1 MDEDYENYTDDD
13 YVDELKQ
20 YAQDNKSEQAQDEA
34 ERRKQLAEMV
44 GGYMGLW
51 WYLRSFSSSTARNI
65 RTYAAVADRE
75 AKIEAWTNGTPE
87 DSKSAK
93 LSAAA
98 EERAK
103 KLAPF
108 RDLPGSKDQK
118 VMLVNE
124 FGACAVCAPYVGKV
138 YTLEEAQELVPFHPN
153 CRCTLVRVES
163 NEANSLLV
171 GATATLMT
179 RKESENPESNPMSEE
194 ELKTATEWFTS
205 TGGLIVMD
213 AESIRLLDYFGIEAS
228 AHDGYSISLRPNPN
242 RAAVYEELYHA
253 KQYRDGIITGVGE
266 SRFKSEILAQHY
278 LLDNAK
284 KLKLSDYEIKA
295 TEKALVDWEADLN
308 EFYNKNNISNRWSYG
323 DRTN

>member
-1 MDEDYENYTDDD
+1 MNEDYENYTDDD

-20 YAQDNKSEQAQDEA
+20 YAQDIKSEQAQDEA

-93 LSAAA
+93 LSAAV

-103 KLAPF
+103 KLTPF

-124 FGACAVCAPYVGKV
+124 FGACTVCAPYVGKT

-153 CRCTLVRVES
+153 CRCTLVRVTKLDEKIALTSGGAASANNTGKTDNKDTDDVEDDIIDSQTYVPKEKPTKSEEHKPGLQSVPGTAIKTYSKKSGQLQRIRIYGPNGAVLKDIDYTNHGISEPEVHDWTADSES
-163 NEANSLLV
+163 GKLKRGNGRKLTNEEANYI
-171 GATATLMT
+171 
-179 RKESENPESNPMSEE
+179 E
-194 ELKTATEWFTS
+194 
-205 TGGLIVMD
+205 
-213 AESIRLLDYFGIEAS
+213 GIE
-228 AHDGYSISLRPNPN
+228 
-242 RAAVYEELYHA
+242 
-253 KQYRDGIITGVGE
+253 
-266 SRFKSEILAQHY
+266 
-278 LLDNAK
+278 
-284 KLKLSDYEIKA
+284 
-295 TEKALVDWEADLN
+295 
-308 EFYNKNNISNRWSYG
+308 
-323 DRTN
+323 

>member
-13 YVDELKQ
+13 YVNELKQ
-20 YAQDNKSEQAQDEA
+20 YAQDIKSEQAQDEA

-108 RDLPGSKDQK
+108 RDLLGSKDQK
-118 VMLVNE
+118 VMLINE
-124 FGACAVCAPYVGKV
+124 FGACAVCAPYVGKT

-153 CRCTLVRVES
+153 CRCTLVRVENDS
-163 NEANSLLV
+163 KGALV
-171 GATATLMT
+171 AGISAGAFRYQDEKGPQLSD
-179 RKESENPESNPMSEE
+179 KDIEE
-194 ELKTATEWFTS
+194 
-205 TGGLIVMD
+205 
-213 AESIRLLDYFGIEAS
+213 LLDYFDTPDSVLARGEDV
-228 AHDGYSISLRPNPN
+228 DGHLDSKDALGVTWDENTILIHSQAD
-242 RAAVYEELYHA
+242 RATLAEELYHRKQLMEGAKFDTAHMNSIEIEA
-253 KQYRDGIITGVGE
+253 KQFLI
-266 SRFKSEILAQHY
+266 
-278 LLDNAK
+278 DNASV
-284 KLKLSDYEIKA
+284 LKLSQVEIDA
-295 TEKALVDWEADLN
+295 TLSQMQNYK
-308 EFYNKNNISNRWSYG
+308 
-323 DRTN
+323 

>member
-20 YAQDNKSEQAQDEA
+20 YAQDIKSEQAQDEA

-108 RDLPGSKDQK
+108 RDLPGSKDQQ
-118 VMLVNE
+118 VMLINE
-124 FGACAVCAPYVGKV
+124 FGACAVCAPYVGKT

-153 CRCTLVRVES
+153 CRCTLVRVTEQDDKFQMITS
-163 NEANSLLV
+163 
-171 GATATLMT
+171 GAIGETAM
-179 RKESENPESNPMSEE
+179 RIKQDDDEPDQEEYDYENIDEKPKEKIEIKSIKDVP
-194 ELKTATEWFTS
+194 KEWF
-205 TGGLIVMD
+205 
-213 AESIRLLDYFGIEAS
+213 
-228 AHDGYSISLRPNPN
+228 SLRGVKTVDGTVIKQVNFHAIE
-242 RAAVYEELYHA
+242 RAYQRNINVEEFKETLTSSNTLIQDAPGDNVFWYNGDNDIVLVVNQ
-253 KQYRDGIITGVGE
+253 KEGNIITVY
-266 SRFKSEILAQHY
+266 RVDEI
-278 LLDNAK
+278 
-284 KLKLSDYEIKA
+284 E
-295 TEKALVDWEADLN
+295 
-308 EFYNKNNISNRWSYG
+308 
-323 DRTN
+323 